1 LPAVKKVRKVA
12 KLDDGIGGGGSRY
25 DAVFI
30 DVDRTLLWVGLD
42 VKGYVEDLASYSRN
56 GGLTVEKA
64 RGPMWE
70 SLRRHIKENIEY
82 RTHEGLADFKR
93 RNAERTAGEL
103 GIEAPAEVLT
113 EVADRR
119 ISFNPY
125 PESVAVLRRL
135 KALGLKLYVVSNWDI
150 LLAEVLGALGW
161 MQYFDG
167 IVASALLGVEKPDPR
182 IFDEAL
188 RISGVR
194 RERVIH
200 VGNDPVADIQGAA
213 VAGIDTVLVD
223 REGDIEAP
231 EGTFVIPDLTGLL
244 EIVRG

>member
-1 LPAVKKVRKVA
+1 MA
-12 KLDDGIGGGGSRY
+12 KLDDEIGSGLRY
-25 DAVFI
+25 YAVFI

-42 VKGYVEDLASYSRN
+42 VEGYVEDLAPYNRN

-93 RNAERTAGEL
+93 RNAGRTAGEL

-150 LLAEVLGALGW
+150 LLAEVLEALGW
-161 MQYFDG
+161 MQYFEG

-182 IFDEAL
+182 IFEEAL

-200 VGNDPVADIQGAA
+200 VGNDPVADIRGAVA
-213 VAGIDTVLVD
+213 AGIDTVLVD
-223 REGDIEAP
+223 REGDIDAP
-231 EGTFVIPDLTGLL
+231 EATFVIPDLNGLL

>member
-1 LPAVKKVRKVA
+1 VA
-12 KLDDGIGGGGSRY
+12 KLEDGIGGGGSRY

-30 DVDRTLLWVGLD
+30 DVDGTLLWVGLD
-42 VKGYVEDLASYSRN
+42 VEGYVEDLASYSRN
-56 GGLTVEKA
+56 GWLTVEKA
-64 RGPMWE
+64 KGPMWE

-93 RNAERTAGEL
+93 RNAAQTAGEL

-135 KALGLKLYVVSNWDI
+135 KVLGLTLYVVSNWDI
-150 LLAEVLGALGW
+150 LLAEVLEALGW

-182 IFDEAL
+182 IFEEAL
-188 RISGVR
+188 RIGGVR
-194 RERVIH
+194 KERVVH

-213 VAGIDTVLVD
+213 AAGIDTVLVD
-223 REGDIEAP
+223 REGDIGAP
-231 EGTFVIPDLTGLL
+231 EASFIIPDLNGLP

>member
-1 LPAVKKVRKVA
+1 LPAAKKVRKVA
-12 KLDDGIGGGGSRY
+12 KPDYGIGGGPSSY

-30 DVDRTLLWVGLD
+30 DVDGTLLWVGLD
-42 VKGYVEDLASYSRN
+42 VEGYVEDLAPYSRN

-82 RTHEGLADFKR
+82 RTHERLADFKR

-103 GIEAPAEVLT
+103 GIEAPVEVLT
-113 EVADRR
+113 DVADRR

-125 PESVAVLRRL
+125 PESVAVLRQL
-135 KALGLKLYVVSNWDI
+135 NALGPKLYVVSNWDI
-150 LLAEVLGALGW
+150 LLAEVLEALGW

-188 RISGVR
+188 RISGTR
-194 RERVIH
+194 RGRVIH
-200 VGNDPVADIQGAA
+200 VGNDPVADIRGAA
-213 VAGIDTVLVD
+213 AAGIDTVLVD

-231 EGTFVIPDLTGLL
+231 EATFVIPDLNGLP

>member
-1 LPAVKKVRKVA
+1 MPAAEKVRIVA
-12 KLDDGIGGGGSRY
+12 NLDDGTGDRGSRY

-30 DVDRTLLWVGLD
+30 DLDGTPLWVGLD
-42 VKGYVEDLASYSRN
+42 AEGYVEDLAPYSRN

-64 RGPMWE
+64 TAPMWE
-70 SLRRHIKENIEY
+70 SLRRHIHENIEY
-82 RTHEGLADFKR
+82 RNHEGLADFKR
-93 RNAERTAGEL
+93 RNAEQTAREL

-113 EVADRR
+113 AVADRR

-150 LLAEVLGALGW
+150 LLEEVLGTLGW

-182 IFDEAL
+182 IFEEAL
-188 RISGVR
+188 RISGMR

-200 VGNDPVADIQGAA
+200 VGNDPVTDIRGAA
-213 VAGIDTVLVD
+213 AAGIDTVLVD

-231 EGTFVIPDLTGLL
+231 EATFVIPDLSGLL
-244 EIVRG
+244 EIVRS